1 MNEDFYFQQKTW
13 KEIYMNVY
21 FSSTCNKL
29 RNFQLKL
36 LHRCLPRKRILF
48 NANKCED
55 PLCNFCKN
63 EPDSLIHIYV
73 TCPMIRKFWV
83 EGIEFINMLFPNI
96 TTLTTIDIIF
106 GAFLSKNELLSFI
119 IIATKYYIHRCYWSN
134 KSPNIASLKWKFK
147 QYEIVERLNVIK
159 IDKLRNHNVKWEKF
173 TNMYSGMNV

>member
-83 EGIEFINMLFPNI
+83 EVIEFINMHFQILQHSQPLISYLELFFQRMSSYHLSLLLLNSIFIVAIGRISPL
-96 TTLTTIDIIF
+96 TL
-106 GAFLSKNELLSFI
+106 
-119 IIATKYYIHRCYWSN
+119 
-134 KSPNIASLKWKFK
+134 
-147 QYEIVERLNVIK
+147 
-159 IDKLRNHNVKWEKF
+159 LR
-173 TNMYSGMNV
+173 

>member
-21 FSSTCNKL
+21 FLSTCNKL

-55 PLCNFCKN
+55 FLCNFCKN
-63 EPDSLIHIYV
+63 EPDSLINIYV
-73 TCPMIRKFWV
+73 MCPMIRKFWV
-83 EGIEFINMLFPNI
+83 EVIEFINMLFPNI
-96 TTLTTIDIIF
+96 TTLLTIDIIF

-119 IIATKYYIHRCYWSN
+119 IIATKYYIQQG
-134 KSPNIASLKWKFK
+134 PGKFGK
-147 QYEIVERLNVIK
+147 IPISQNNQFLGQLLISYRNRIK
-159 IDKLRNHNVKWEKF
+159 IDKRFNN
-173 TNMYSGMNV
+173 SR

>member
-1 MNEDFYFQQKTW
+1 MAPSIRQPDIICSSFMNDNFYFQQKTW

-36 LHRCLPRKRILF
+36 LHRCLPRKRISF

-73 TCPMIRKFWV
+73 TCLIIRISQHSQLLISYSELFFQRMSSYHLSSLLLNT
-83 EGIEFINMLFPNI
+83 IFIVAIGQISPQ
-96 TTLTTIDIIF
+96 TLI
-106 GAFLSKNELLSFI
+106 L
-119 IIATKYYIHRCYWSN
+119 
-134 KSPNIASLKWKFK
+134 
-147 QYEIVERLNVIK
+147 
-159 IDKLRNHNVKWEKF
+159 
-173 TNMYSGMNV
+173 